1 MSDPE
6 SVGAFSN
13 KFIVKAKFVVDYLKH
28 LEVMEFKK
36 KKRAEERARESQKT
50 KEKVYADYAWKDLCE
65 DSTKLK
71 QLRVSELN
79 KYLRHHGIHQHIK
92 SAKNDKVK
100 VIARHWLL
108 QMNPEGPDPLMLQTR
123 LRERDG
129 ADKESLQDSD
139 SDEDEHS
146 RSESTDND
154 RNDND
159 SINSGSDD
167 VILAFID
174 DEEEV
179 ERPAVT
185 RSGRSINRRSEIDFS
200 FF

>member
-1 MSDPE
+1 
-6 SVGAFSN
+6 
-13 KFIVKAKFVVDYLKH
+13 
-28 LEVMEFKK
+28 MEFKK
-36 KKRAEERARESQKT
+36 KKREEERVKESHKT

-71 QLRVSELN
+71 QLRVPERN
-79 KYLRHHGIHQHIK
+79 KYLKHHGINQHIK
-92 SAKNDKVK
+92 SPKNEKVK

-108 QMNPEGPDPLMLQTR
+108 QINPEGPDPLMLQTR

-139 SDEDEHS
+139 SDEDEYS
-146 RSESTDND
+146 RSESDDND
-154 RNDND
+154 KNDND
-159 SINSGSDD
+159 SINSGGED

-179 ERPAVT
+179 ERLALT
-185 RSGRSINRRSEIDFS
+185 RSGRSINRRSEIDFLS
-200 FF
+200 FDSLHFFMFEK

>member
-1 MSDPE
+1 M
-6 SVGAFSN
+6 
-13 KFIVKAKFVVDYLKH
+13 
-28 LEVMEFKK
+28 MEFKK
-36 KKRAEERARESQKT
+36 KKRTEERARESQKT

-71 QLRVSELN
+71 QPRVPELN
-79 KYLRHHGIHQHIK
+79 KYLKHHGIHQHIK
-92 SAKNDKVK
+92 SPKNDKVK

-129 ADKESLQDSD
+129 ADKESLQDRD
-139 SDEDEHS
+139 SDEDEYS
-146 RSESTDND
+146 RSESDDND
-154 RNDND
+154 KNDND
-159 SINSGSDD
+159 SINSAGED

-179 ERPAVT
+179 ERQATT
-185 RSGRSINRRSEIDFS
+185 RSGRSINQDRKLTFLSFDSLYFLCWKNSEEVP
-200 FF
+200 

>member
-1 MSDPE
+1 
-6 SVGAFSN
+6 
-13 KFIVKAKFVVDYLKH
+13 
-28 LEVMEFKK
+28 MEFKK

-92 SAKNDKVK
+92 SPKNDKVK

-123 LRERDG
+123 LGERDG
-129 ADKESLQDSD
+129 AD
-139 SDEDEHS
+139 
-146 RSESTDND
+146 
-154 RNDND
+154 
-159 SINSGSDD
+159 
-167 VILAFID
+167 
-174 DEEEV
+174 
-179 ERPAVT
+179 
-185 RSGRSINRRSEIDFS
+185 
-200 FF
+200 

>member
-1 MSDPE
+1 M
-6 SVGAFSN
+6 
-13 KFIVKAKFVVDYLKH
+13 
-28 LEVMEFKK
+28 
-36 KKRAEERARESQKT
+36 RESHKT

-71 QLRVSELN
+71 QLRVPERN
-79 KYLRHHGIHQHIK
+79 KYLKHHGIHQHNK
-92 SAKNDKVK
+92 SPKNEKVK

-108 QMNPEGPDPLMLQTR
+108 QINPEGPDPLMLQTR

-139 SDEDEHS
+139 SYEDEHS
-146 RSESTDND
+146 RSERTDND
-154 RNDND
+154 KKDND
-159 SINSGSDD
+159 SINSGSED

-174 DEEEV
+174 VEEEV

-185 RSGRSINRRSEIDFS
+185 RSGRSTNRRSEIDFS